1 MEDKRKSIPK
11 RIRFEVFKRD
21 KFTCQYC
28 GRMAPDV
35 ILEIDHIEPVSK
47 GGSNDI
53 LNLVTACRDCNRGKG
68 DKELSDNSTLRKQQ
82 QQLVDLAEKNEQ
94 LEMILEWRNGLKDIR
109 EREIEAFEETL
120 VKGTVGNGC
129 LNETARKMVAKML
142 YKHNIVDLL
151 DALDEAILN
160 YYDGTSESIYTVLKK
175 ADSIAYFKKNPMNQN
190 QKNVFYLR
198 KILTNRLYYVNE
210 KTAYTMIKNV
220 LENGADFNNV
230 KTICSSCRNW
240 SEFKSKLEELA

>member
-35 ILEIDHIEPVSK
+35 VLEVDHIEPVSK

-53 LNLVTACRDCNRGKG
+53 LNLVTACKDCNRGKG
-68 DKELSDNSTLRKQQ
+68 AKELSDNSTVRKQQ
-82 QQLVDLAEKNEQ
+82 QQLADLAEKNEQ
-94 LEMILEWRNGLKDIR
+94 LEMILEWRDGLKDVR
-109 EREIEAFEETL
+109 EREIDAFEETL
-120 VKGTVGNGC
+120 VKGTIGDGH
-129 LNETARKMVAKML
+129 LNEAARKMVAKML

-160 YYDGTSESIYTVLKK
+160 YYDGTQASIHTILKK
-175 ADSIAYFKKNPMNQN
+175 ADSIAYFRKNPMNQS
-190 QKNVFYLR
+190 QKDVFYLR
-198 KILTNRLYYVNE
+198 KILTNRLDYVNE
-210 KTAYTMIKNV
+210 KVAYTMIKKA
-220 LENGADFNNV
+220 LENGVDFNEI
-230 KTICSSCRNW
+230 KMICSSCRNW
-240 SEFKSKLEELA
+240 SEFKSELEELT